1 VEIIKE
7 SEGLCKKIKA
17 DCEFDL
23 SERLMT
29 VQNQVEQFWLSSEKY
44 LLRMRRLDV
53 YKGNSDGDKVPSLIG
68 TLSHRIQATAPRR
81 KISKGPSMLEGPSNV
96 LSLEDDQ
103 LVVAGKAISMEE
115 FSVSLISDSPITEL
129 RVKDSYLPFYLLDTL
144 CSVPKIFKPES
155 FHFEYAG
162 ENKVAELG
170 AMGDA
175 ACSLFCDKMVATQNL
190 GCLRRLRFVGV
201 GLNAASLRNL
211 SALVK
216 ECRNLIEL
224 DLSGNDIGNA
234 LVSEN
239 DSVQFADVQV
249 GKLINEIMA
258 SSSLCIGSVFCLG
271 LMNCR
276 LSQNAC
282 FLLLDFW
289 QKCGDVVAVCLDGN
303 MLSEESSDDYSRRK
317 IATWKKNSALNFKSE
332 KILDAMKI
340 IRMKKCLVLNNE
352 LPAFANVVDVE
363 RAIQFEGPKTR
374 MVSTRETDVT
384 AEIRKLLDDQGVL
397 QLHKYKIAEGFR
409 AIMTLRWGEWTL
421 AMTFNQKYHVQME
434 WEENKK

>member
-1 VEIIKE
+1 
-7 SEGLCKKIKA
+7 L
-17 DCEFDL
+17 
-23 SERLMT
+23 
-29 VQNQVEQFWLSSEKY
+29 
-44 LLRMRRLDV
+44 
-53 YKGNSDGDKVPSLIG
+53 
-68 TLSHRIQATAPRR
+68 
-81 KISKGPSMLEGPSNV
+81 
-96 LSLEDDQ
+96 
-103 LVVAGKAISMEE
+103 
-115 FSVSLISDSPITEL
+115 
-129 RVKDSYLPFYLLDTL
+129 
-144 CSVPKIFKPES
+144 
-155 FHFEYAG
+155 
-162 ENKVAELG
+162 
-170 AMGDA
+170 
-175 ACSLFCDKMVATQNL
+175 
-190 GCLRRLRFVGV
+190 
-201 GLNAASLRNL
+201 
-211 SALVK
+211 
-216 ECRNLIEL
+216 
-224 DLSGNDIGNA
+224 
-234 LVSEN
+234 EN